1 MVQRT
6 LCVCQNGD
14 DLELKNYLQL
24 LKTSQ
29 ICLNCK
35 KTARYMLA
43 YWSSWSLSRKAEQQ
57 IRKLA
62 HSAYNNHLN

>member
-35 KTARYMLA
+35 KLRGTC
-43 YWSSWSLSRKAEQQ
+43 
-57 IRKLA
+57 
-62 HSAYNNHLN
+62 